1 MGRTPDGTPPFMGAD
16 VLEIVGLLG
25 SAGVDVWVDGG
36 WGIDALLGE
45 QTRPH
50 TDLDL
55 ALPTRHWQLAQQA
68 LAARSFTLIRDD
80 GPYNVV
86 FMDPPGRLVDLHAF
100 DDTTT
105 VVGDDGIERHGPDG
119 LAYETG
125 GFCGVGIID
134 GHRVACM
141 SAEFQM
147 RSHTGYEVDEGDWH
161 DVRHL
166 HDRFGLP
173 IPPDYARWSG

>member
-1 MGRTPDGTPPFMGAD
+1 MGRTPDGTPPCTGAD
-16 VLEIVGLLG
+16 VLEILGLLG
-25 SAGVDVWVDGG
+25 SAGVNVWVDGG

-45 QTRPH
+45 ETRPH
-50 TDLDL
+50 ADLDL
-55 ALPTRHWQLAQQA
+55 ALPTRRWQLAQQA
-68 LAARSFTLIRDD
+68 LAAHAFTLVRDD

-86 FMDPPGRLVDLHAF
+86 LMDPAGRLVDLHAF

-105 VVGDDGIERHGPDG
+105 VVDADGVERHGPDG

-125 GFCGVGIID
+125 GFTGVGTID
-134 GHRVACM
+134 GQHVACM

-147 RSHTGYEVDEGDWH
+147 RSHTGYAVDDGDWH

-166 HDRFGLP
+166 HERFGLP
-173 IPPDYARWSG
+173 IPEDYARWTT

>member
-1 MGRTPDGTPPFMGAD
+1 MGRTPDGTSPCTGAD
-16 VLEIVGLLG
+16 VLEIIGLLT

-50 TDLDL
+50 ADLDV

-68 LAARSFTLIRDD
+68 LEARSFRLVRDD

-86 FMDPPGRLVDLHAF
+86 LMDPTGRLVDLHAF

-105 VVGDDGIERHGPDG
+105 LMGVDGIERHGPDG

-125 GFCGVGIID
+125 GFCGVGTID
-134 GHRVACM
+134 GQQVACM
-141 SAEFQM
+141 SAEFQV
-147 RSHTGYEVDEGDWH
+147 RSHTGYEVDENDWH

-166 HDRFGLP
+166 HERFGLP
-173 IPPDYARWSG
+173 IPADYAPWTT

>member
-1 MGRTPDGTPPFMGAD
+1 MGRTPDGTPPCTGAD
-16 VLEIVGLLG
+16 VLEIVGLLV
-25 SAGVDVWVDGG
+25 SAGVDLWVDGG
-36 WGIDALLGE
+36 WGVDALLGE

-50 TDLDL
+50 ADLDL
-55 ALPTRHWQLAQQA
+55 ALPTRHWQLAQRTLGA
-68 LAARSFTLIRDD
+68 HSFALIRGD

-105 VVGDDGIERHGPDG
+105 VVGADGIERHGPDG
-119 LAYETG
+119 LAYEAG
-125 GFCGVGIID
+125 GFCGLGTIN
-134 GHRVACM
+134 GQTVACM

-147 RSHTGYEVDEGDWH
+147 RSHAGYDVDHDDWH

-166 HDRFGLP
+166 HERFGLP
-173 IPPDYARWSG
+173 IPEDYAPWTS